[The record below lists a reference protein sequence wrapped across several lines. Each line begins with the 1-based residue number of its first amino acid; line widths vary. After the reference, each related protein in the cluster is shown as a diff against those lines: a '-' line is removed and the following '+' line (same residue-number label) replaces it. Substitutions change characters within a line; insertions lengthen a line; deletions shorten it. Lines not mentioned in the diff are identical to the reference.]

1 MRSNLLTIAT
11 AAACIGAT
19 GALIDRSD
27 RPQPTPA
34 PRATVAAK
42 MVVRPTVQ
50 VPRPAPAPAPARAP
64 KPVALQ
70 AARAVLNGVG
80 VESGVEK
87 TRADVALDVL
97 GKRVRRQSHPK
108 ALRMAFQAYYAYKAE
123 NPGKV
128 RKPYLYYVDYGL
140 DNRTPR
146 GYVFDMESLKV
157 VDGPFTVAHGRGSAA
172 PTAGRPTRFSNRQGS
187 NATSLGLYLAQE
199 TYGFSGTSS
208 GRRYTSVGLRLQG
221 LSGKY
226 NSSARARGVVAH
238 GAPYVTRDRAGR
250 SEGCPAMEQGRAR
263 TLLPK
268 IARGGPVF
276 LFSPLDR
283 TWMQEDRWANASVG
297 KRTSRRG

>member
-27 RPQPTPA
+27 RPQPAPA
-34 PRATVAAK
+34 PQAAAARMTVKTA
-42 MVVRPTVQ
+42 VQ
-50 VPRPAPAPAPARAP
+50 APKPAPAPARAP

-70 AARAVLNGVG
+70 AARAVLSGVG
-80 VESGVEK
+80 VESGAEK
-87 TRADVALDVL
+87 TRVDVALDAL

-108 ALRMAFQAYYAYKAE
+108 ALRMAFQAYYAYKTE

-146 GYVFDMESLKV
+146 GYVFDMDKLKV
-157 VDGPFTVAHGRGSAA
+157 VDGPFNVAHGRGSAS

-199 TYGFSGTSS
+199 TYGFSGSFS

-221 LSGKY
+221 VSGKY

-268 IARGGPVF
+268 IARGGLVF

-283 TWMQEDRWANASVG
+283 TWMQEDRWANASVA
-297 KRTSRRG
+297 KSTSRRG